1 MLRNV
6 TPATPDPGLD
16 AMVWERVAAKET
28 AGDRIAAIATAAP
41 TPAAEPRSGEKPLQ
55 AVTPARENQDH
66 ETPY

>member
-1 MLRNV
+1 
-6 TPATPDPGLD
+6 
-16 AMVWERVAAKET
+16 MVWERVAAKET